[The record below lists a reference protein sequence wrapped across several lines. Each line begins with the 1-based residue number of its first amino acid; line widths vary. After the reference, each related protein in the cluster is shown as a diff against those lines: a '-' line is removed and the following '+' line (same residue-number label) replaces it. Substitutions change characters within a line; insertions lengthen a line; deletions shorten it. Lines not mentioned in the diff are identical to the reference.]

1 MAVTARPEIS
11 KILLDLGI
19 EPVDVY
25 AVDNAEQ
32 TYISALK
39 EGINTIEV
47 ASKDKKGD
55 ERSRILR
62 DELKRIRE
70 KKRKINVDKLFA
82 RKQVIPTN
90 RIRPQA
96 LLPGSAD
103 EEKKGGMGEKINSIL
118 DSIIGILRIGNLQ
131 EKKEADIDKKEREAK
146 RRKVRENL
154 LESTKGIAK
163 VGKNLAKKIVSPFSN
178 ILNAIGRFFKFILAG
193 YLFNVLFNWFTDKEN
208 QHKIDT
214 LGRFFNDWWPAL
226 TAGALLFLT
235 PLGTMLGALI
245 GFLAWA
251 LPALVGLIARNP
263 WLAGVALFTAP
274 AWLTKVFPNLGK
286 TPTEINIEKS
296 ISEKGVEATRQLLSE
311 EYTNKL
317 IKFQQSN
324 NPFEKAKLNDEL
336 LELQNQINKL
346 GGRRVNNQRQDD
358 SDETE
363 GITTMAKG
371 GPIIGKPHSQGG
383 VDINVEGGEFV
394 MSKKTVQKYG
404 VNVLNAMNSAGGGT
418 NTPTMTLGRKSNG
431 GGTNTPTMTLGRKSK
446 FEGGGLVQNFAG
458 DNLIKNFISGSGIKP
473 KFEGGGLVG
482 DLQSMVQLHKTLLTS
497 VDKVDKGKFT
507 SSKTRGLVVGLDIP
521 VNQQNTKT
529 IVMPEKRIA
538 KENQNPTK
546 IGSKTIPDILI
557 VNSSHY
563 REMTTRSLGIHD
575 LVGV

>member
-25 AVDNAEQ
+25 GVDNAEQ
-32 TYISALK
+32 TYMSALK

-55 ERSRILR
+55 GRSRILR
-62 DELKRIRE
+62 DELKRLRE

-82 RKQVIPTN
+82 RKQAIPTN

-96 LLPGSAD
+96 LLPGSKD
-103 EEKKGGMGEKINSIL
+103 DDEKKGGMDGKTHSIL
-118 DSIIGILRIGNLQ
+118 DSIIGILRIGNKQ
-131 EKKEADIDKKEREAK
+131 DKKEADINKKEKDER

-163 VGKNLAKKIVSPFSN
+163 VGKNLLGKIVSPFAN
-178 ILNAIGRFFKFILAG
+178 ILNAIGKFFKFVLAG
-193 YLFNVLFNWFTDKEN
+193 YLFNVLFNWFTDPEN
-208 QHKIDT
+208 KKKIDT

-226 TAGALLFLT
+226 AAGALLFLT
-235 PLGTMLGALI
+235 PLGTILGALI
-245 GFLAWA
+245 GFLAWS
-251 LPALVGLIARNP
+251 LPALVGLIAKNP

-286 TPTEINIEKS
+286 TPTEINVEKS

-311 EYTNKL
+311 EYANKL
-317 IKFQQSN
+317 ITFQQSN

-346 GGRRVNNQRQDD
+346 GGRVNNQRQDTI
-358 SDETE
+358 DERNRVD
-363 GITTMAKG
+363 TTMAKG

-383 VDINVEGGEFV
+383 KDINVEGGEFV
-394 MSKKTVQKYG
+394 MSKKSVQKYG

-418 NTPTMTLGRKSNG
+418 NTPTMTSGRK
-431 GGTNTPTMTLGRKSK
+431 
-446 FEGGGLVQNFAG
+446 F
-458 DNLIKNFISGSGIKP
+458 

-482 DLQSMVQLHKTLLTS
+482 NLKDMVKDINDPSKSISMS
-497 VDKVDKGKFT
+497 GGKSGFFPA
-507 SSKTRGLVVGLDIP
+507 KAVGLVAIEVP
-521 VNQQNTKT
+521 VSHTSDQT
-529 IVMPEKRIA
+529 IVLPEKRI
-538 KENQNPTK
+538 TK
-546 IGSKTIPDILI
+546 QDQTSTKMGSKTIPDIMI

-563 REMTTRSLGIHD
+563 RAMTTRSLGIHD